1 MVWYYRGLIDGQ
13 HDWVAL
19 RDVYETYTRLD
30 LVPTD
35 YLQAQLWKSSCMP
48 AFERQLATMFGTD
61 QK

>member
-19 RDVYETYTRLD
+19 RDVYKTYTRLD

-35 YLQAQLWKSSCMP
+35 YLQAQLWKSACIP
-48 AFERQLATMFGTD
+48 VFERQLAIMFASD